1 VPRKAHAFSGRET
14 HLSKSGGI
22 ALTPQQRCFL
32 TLMLSDRPSGRTMAM
47 VFLLLACSLLAL
59 GVMVLKCP
67 RRTPVVRYRW
77 LASTIMW
84 TGGPMAS
91 ALAKSLART
100 TMTVFLFAA
109 STVPITAQ
117 QLVTITF
124 TFQAPSHQVVAPVL
138 HSPALWT
145 APHQAYASG
154 LEPWRL
160 RPAVW
165 ESTSPTMVPACGL
178 LPGVVQHQIYQQSF
192 MGQQGR
198 SPLLNGLRFQQ
209 TPGFAAQTYRQ
220 Q

>member
-1 VPRKAHAFSGRET
+1 VPRKAHAFSGRGT

-22 ALTPQQRCFL
+22 ALTPPQRCFPF
-32 TLMLSDRPSGRTMAM
+32 LMLSARPSGRTMAM

-59 GVMVLKCP
+59 GVMAHKCP
-67 RRTPVVRYRW
+67 PLTPGVRCRW

-100 TMTVFLFAA
+100 TMTVSLFAA

-124 TFQAPSHQVVAPVL
+124 TFQVPSHQAVAPGL
-138 HSPALWT
+138 HSPGLWT
-145 APHQAYASG
+145 GQHPAFASG

-160 RPAVW
+160 SPGVW
-165 ESTSPTMVPACGL
+165 ESTSPMMAPACGL
-178 LPGVVQHQIYQQSF
+178 SPGGAQHQTYQQYF

-198 SPLLNGLRFQQ
+198 FPLLNGHRYQP
-209 TPGFAAQTYRQ
+209 TPGFAVQTSRQ
-220 Q
+220 R